1 MALVNTNVSNDDNI
15 DTEVE
20 NGYNSERGGNSADFE
35 QGRNRKNSEELSEI
49 AGAIN
54 SGGKNQTEATRGGNK
69 ENYLRG
75 TQSGQNEGRPGERV
89 YVSAGNQKISFVLKE
104 VDDSVAGNAVR
115 ILNNIRTKASRQFN
129 KDIGADFS
137 ESASFMLKNELYD
150 DSVSILPDMSA
161 APEVDVIKDDAY
173 AAKRPSK
180 STYDIT

>member
-20 NGYNSERGGNSADFE
+20 NGYNDERGGNSADFE
-35 QGRNRKNSEELSEI
+35 QGRNREGSEGI
-49 AGAIN
+49 AGAVN
-54 SGGKNQTEATRGGNK
+54 SGGKSQKETTRGGNK

-75 TQSGQNEGRPGERV
+75 AQSGQNEGRPGERV

-104 VDDSVAGNAVR
+104 VDNSVAGNAVR
-115 ILNNIRTKASRQFN
+115 ILNNIGIEASRQFN
-129 KDIGADFS
+129 KGIGADFS

>member
-1 MALVNTNVSNDDNI
+1 M
-15 DTEVE
+15 
-20 NGYNSERGGNSADFE
+20 
-35 QGRNRKNSEELSEI
+35 
-49 AGAIN
+49 
-54 SGGKNQTEATRGGNK
+54 
-69 ENYLRG
+69 
-75 TQSGQNEGRPGERV
+75 
-89 YVSAGNQKISFVLKE
+89 
-104 VDDSVAGNAVR
+104 R